1 MQTDLEKWK
10 GVRKVACKREDR
22 FRHNTIAFWLS
33 DEEKAQVEARIILS
47 GLPKGDYYR
56 KAILGQEV
64 TVTAGNYMSNRV
76 AKVLE
81 QILEHLKKGYTED
94 EELLLELIKQL
105 LEIGQN
111 ENAPAG
117 NRDISETD

>member
-81 QILEHLKKGYTED
+81 QILEHLKNGNTED
-94 EELLLELIKQL
+94 EELLLELVKQL

-117 NRDISETD
+117 NRDISETE

>member
-1 MQTDLEKWK
+1 M
-10 GVRKVACKREDR
+10 GCRREDR
-22 FRHNTIAFWLS
+22 FRRNTIAFWLS

-56 KAILGQEV
+56 KAILRQEV
-64 TVTAGNYMSNRV
+64 TVTAGSYMSNRV
-76 AKVLE
+76 AKALE
-81 QILEHLKKGYTED
+81 QILEHLKNGNI
-94 EELLLELIKQL
+94 EEEKLLLELVKQL

-117 NRDISETD
+117 NRDISETE

>member
-1 MQTDLEKWK
+1 M
-10 GVRKVACKREDR
+10 ACKREAR
-22 FRHNTIAFWLS
+22 FRRNTIAFWLS

-56 KAILGQEV
+56 KAILGQKV
-64 TVTAGNYMSNRV
+64 MVTAGNYMSNRV

-81 QILEHLKKGYTED
+81 QILKQMENGNIED
-94 EELLLELIKQL
+94 EKLLLELIKQL

-117 NRDISETD
+117 NRDISETE

>member
-1 MQTDLEKWK
+1 M
-10 GVRKVACKREDR
+10 ACKREDR
-22 FRHNTIAFWLS
+22 FRRNTIAFWLS

-56 KAILGQEV
+56 KAILGQGV

-81 QILEHLKKGYTED
+81 QILEHLKGGNIED
-94 EELLLELIKQL
+94 EKLLFELIKQL
-105 LEIGQN
+105 LTIK

-117 NRDISETD
+117 NKGISE

>member
-1 MQTDLEKWK
+1 M
-10 GVRKVACKREDR
+10 ACKREAR
-22 FRHNTIAFWLS
+22 VRHNTIAFWLS
-33 DEEKAQVEARIILS
+33 DEEKVQVEARIILS

-81 QILEHLKKGYTED
+81 QILEDFKNGNAED
-94 EELLLELIKQL
+94 EKLLLELVKQL
-105 LEIGQN
+105 LESRQS
-111 ENAPAG
+111 ENAAVG
-117 NRDISETD
+117 NRSASETD

>member
-1 MQTDLEKWK
+1 M
-10 GVRKVACKREDR
+10 ACKREDR
-22 FRHNTIAFWLS
+22 FRRNTIAFWLS
-33 DEEKAQVEARIILS
+33 DEEKAQVEAKIKLS

-56 KAILGQEV
+56 KSILGQEV
-64 TVTAGNYMSNRV
+64 TVIAGNYMSNRV

-81 QILEHLKKGYTED
+81 QILEHLKSGNTED
-94 EELLLELIKQL
+94 EKLLLELLKQL

-117 NRDISETD
+117 NKGISE

>member
-1 MQTDLEKWK
+1 MQTGLEKWK
-10 GVRKVACKREDR
+10 GVRKVACKREAR
-22 FRHNTIAFWLS
+22 FRRNTIAFWLS

-64 TVTAGNYMSNRV
+64 MVTAGSYMSNRV
-76 AKVLE
+76 AKILE
-81 QILEHLKKGYTED
+81 QILEHLKKGNMED
-94 EELLLELIKQL
+94 EKLLLELVKQL

>member
-1 MQTDLEKWK
+1 M
-10 GVRKVACKREDR
+10 RKVACKRKAR
-22 FRHNTIAFWLS
+22 FRRNTIAFWLS
-33 DEEKAQVEARIILS
+33 DEEKAHVGARVILS

-81 QILEHLKKGYTED
+81 QILEHLKNENTED
-94 EELLLELIKQL
+94 EKLLLELIKQL
-105 LEIGQN
+105 LEIRQN
-111 ENAPAG
+111 GNAPAG
-117 NRDISETD
+117 NRSISETD

>member
-1 MQTDLEKWK
+1 M
-10 GVRKVACKREDR
+10 ACKRENR
-22 FRHNTIAFWLS
+22 FRRNTIAFWLS

-76 AKVLE
+76 AKVLG
-81 QILEHLKKGYTED
+81 QILECLKSGNTED
-94 EELLLELIKQL
+94 EKLLLELIKQL
-105 LEIGQN
+105 LEVSQIG
-111 ENAPAG
+111 NAPAG
-117 NRDISETD
+117 NRSISETD

>member
-1 MQTDLEKWK
+1 M
-10 GVRKVACKREDR
+10 ACKREDR
-22 FRHNTIAFWLS
+22 FRRNTIAFWLS

-64 TVTAGNYMSNRV
+64 AVTAGNYMSNRV
-76 AKVLE
+76 AKILE
-81 QILEHLKKGYTED
+81 QILEHLKSGEA
-94 EELLLELIKQL
+94 EEEQLLLELIKQL
-105 LEIGQN
+105 VEIGQN

-117 NRDISETD
+117 NRDISETE

>member
-1 MQTDLEKWK
+1 M
-10 GVRKVACKREDR
+10 RKVACKREDR

-33 DEEKAQVEARIILS
+33 DEEKSQVEARIILS

-81 QILEHLKKGYTED
+81 QILEHLKDGNTDD
-94 EELLLELIKQL
+94 EKLLLELIKQL
-105 LEIGQN
+105 LEVQRN
-111 ENAPAG
+111 RNAPAG
-117 NRDISETD
+117 NRSISETD

>member
-1 MQTDLEKWK
+1 M
-10 GVRKVACKREDR
+10 ACKREDR
-22 FRHNTIAFWLS
+22 FRRNTIAFWLS

-81 QILEHLKKGYTED
+81 QILEHLKNGKAED
-94 EELLLELIKQL
+94 EKLLLELIKRL
-105 LEIGQN
+105 LEIWQN
-111 ENAPAG
+111 GNAPAG
-117 NRDISETD
+117 NRSISETD

>member
-1 MQTDLEKWK
+1 M
-10 GVRKVACKREDR
+10 ACKREAR
-22 FRHNTIAFWLS
+22 FRRNTIAFWLS

-81 QILEHLKKGYTED
+81 QILEHLKNGNTED
-94 EELLLELIKQL
+94 EKLLLELIRQL
-105 LEIGQN
+105 LEIRQN
-111 ENAPAG
+111 RNASAG
-117 NRDISETD
+117 NRSTSETD

>member
-1 MQTDLEKWK
+1 M
-10 GVRKVACKREDR
+10 ACKREAR
-22 FRHNTIAFWLS
+22 FRRNTIAFWLS

-81 QILEHLKKGYTED
+81 QILENFKNGNAED
-94 EELLLELIKQL
+94 EKLLLELVKQL
-105 LEIGQN
+105 IEIGQN
-111 ENAPAG
+111 GNAPAG

>member
-1 MQTDLEKWK
+1 M
-10 GVRKVACKREDR
+10 ACKREDR
-22 FRHNTIAFWLS
+22 FRRNTIAFWLS

-64 TVTAGNYMSNRV
+64 AVTAGNYMSNRI

-81 QILEHLKKGYTED
+81 QILKQMESGNTED
-94 EELLLELIKQL
+94 EKLLLELVKQL
-105 LEIGQN
+105 LELEQN
-111 ENAPAG
+111 ENAPAS

>member
-1 MQTDLEKWK
+1 M
-10 GVRKVACKREDR
+10 ACKREAR
-22 FRHNTIAFWLS
+22 FRRNTIAFWLS

-64 TVTAGNYMSNRV
+64 AVTTGNYMSNRV
-76 AKVLE
+76 AKVLG
-81 QILEHLKKGYTED
+81 QILKRMENGNIED
-94 EELLLELIKQL
+94 GKLLLELVKQL
-105 LEIGQN
+105 IEIGQN

-117 NRDISETD
+117 NRDISKTD

>member
-1 MQTDLEKWK
+1 M
-10 GVRKVACKREDR
+10 ACKRDAR
-22 FRHNTIAFWLS
+22 FRRNTIAFWLS

-56 KAILGQEV
+56 KAVLGQEV

-81 QILEHLKKGYTED
+81 QILEHLKNENTED
-94 EELLLELIKQL
+94 EKLLLELIKQL
-105 LEIGQN
+105 LEIRQN
-111 ENAPAG
+111 GNAPAG
-117 NRDISETD
+117 NRSISETD

>member
-1 MQTDLEKWK
+1 M
-10 GVRKVACKREDR
+10 ACKREAR
-22 FRHNTIAFWLS
+22 FRRNTIAFWLS

-56 KAILGQEV
+56 KAILGQKV

-81 QILEHLKKGYTED
+81 QILKQMENGNIED
-94 EELLLELIKQL
+94 EKLLLELIKQL

-117 NRDISETD
+117 NRDISETE

>member
-1 MQTDLEKWK
+1 MRTGLEKWK
-10 GVRKVACKREDR
+10 GVRRVACKREDR

-33 DEEKAQVEARIILS
+33 DEEKSQVEARIILS

-64 TVTAGNYMSNRV
+64 TVTAGNYISNRV

-81 QILEHLKKGYTED
+81 QILEHLKSGNTED
-94 EELLLELIKQL
+94 EKLLFQLVRQL
-105 LEIGQN
+105 LEIQN
-111 ENAPAG
+111 NGNAPAG
-117 NRDISETD
+117 NRSISETD

>member
-1 MQTDLEKWK
+1 M
-10 GVRKVACKREDR
+10 ACKREDR
-22 FRHNTIAFWLS
+22 FRRNTIAFWLS

-81 QILEHLKKGYTED
+81 QILEHLKNGNTED

-105 LEIGQN
+105 LEIRQN
-111 ENAPAG
+111 RNAPAG
-117 NRDISETD
+117 NRSIPETD